1 MVLEV
6 LETVTHALYQ
16 FQESILKCDCCPC
29 RRKPNMPSKMKISGV
44 NRDIRKSSQIST
56 NSDELQD
63 VREKKKILT
72 KAYLASGCNAS
83 DTAFVHSCSLGVS
96 LKKKASLLRSSS

>member
-29 RRKPNMPSKMKISGV
+29 RRKPNMPSKMKFSGV

-63 VREKKKILT
+63 VREKKK
-72 KAYLASGCNAS
+72 K
-83 DTAFVHSCSLGVS
+83 
-96 LKKKASLLRSSS
+96 SLLRHTWHLDAMPQTQLLSTPVPWGCH

>member
-16 FQESILKCDCCPC
+16 FQETILKSDCCPC
-29 RRKPNMPSKMKISGV
+29 RRKPNMPSKMKISGA

-56 NSDELQD
+56 NSNELQD